1 MHGNFVSA
9 IHELSTKN
17 RMIMSPFI
25 IFVIVLTIAYVL
37 YYVTIITMDL
47 NAKSK
52 KEGEHEETISA
63 SDTQETEEE
72 YAPQTVLEDTKTG
85 GFSFIEPNETSE
97 NPVEEVTETE
107 PAPAIDEGPLHETTE
122 TSTDENE
129 DNHFGTEDQSSQED
143 NPEDDKE
150 DSISTSVF
158 SEEATSE
165 EKSDELFDESKAF
178 DQDFAQPKYT
188 VSSII
193 DNEKDAAL
201 TQRID
206 TINQR
211 LVDCRTET
219 KSGLR
224 NPMQLASEIRENREH
239 SNIDFK
245 DEYTQ
250 C

>member
-1 MHGNFVSA
+1 
-9 IHELSTKN
+9 
-17 RMIMSPFI
+17 
-25 IFVIVLTIAYVL
+25 
-37 YYVTIITMDL
+37 MDL

-129 DNHFGTEDQSSQED
+129 ENHFGAEESSQDD
-143 NPEDDKE
+143 NPENNDDKE
-150 DSISTSVF
+150 SPISTSVF
-158 SEEATSE
+158 SEEAISE

>member
-1 MHGNFVSA
+1 
-9 IHELSTKN
+9 
-17 RMIMSPFI
+17 MSPFI
-25 IFVIVLTIAYVL
+25 IFAIVLTIAYVL
-37 YYVTIITMDL
+37 YYAAIITMDL

-63 SDTQETEEE
+63 SDTKEAEEE

-85 GFSFIEPNETSE
+85 GFSFLEPNDTLE
-97 NPVEEVTETE
+97 NPAEENTENE
-107 PAPAIDEGPLHETTE
+107 S
-122 TSTDENE
+122 TSVVDDIMPEDSGTSADENG
-129 DNHFGTEDQSSQED
+129 NSHFDTEDKPLQED
-143 NPEDDKE
+143 NPENDDDKE
-150 DSISTSVF
+150 APLSTSAF

-165 EKSDELFDESKAF
+165 EKQEELFDESKAF
-178 DQDFAQPKYT
+178 DQDLAQPQYA

-201 TQRID
+201 AQRID
-206 TINQR
+206 SISQR
-211 LVDCRTET
+211 LVDCKTEG
-219 KSGLR
+219 GLR

-239 SNIDFK
+239 SNIDYK